1 MVVVGEDVGRVEEG
15 AGEGAGWGLDW
26 AAQGNEDLAGGGESG
41 MEEYGREVALKLAAS
56 KP

>member
-1 MVVVGEDVGRVEEG
+1 VVVVGEDVGRVEEG